1 MAHTPNMQILTPFLG
16 MMLITL
22 LVWLYMYVT
31 RLAYIKR
38 ARIDPQELTTSYRAA
53 RHFPEHIGYPADNFR
68 NLFEMP
74 VLFYALCIYLYV
86 TATADSLYVI
96 LAWGFVALRAVHSA
110 IHCTINRVH
119 WRFLAYMLSSI
130 ALWIML
136 LRATL
141 QLFDLAG

>member
-1 MAHTPNMQILTPFLG
+1 VNEQILYPFLG
-16 MMLITL
+16 MMLLTL
-22 LVWLYMYVT
+22 IVWVYMYVT
-31 RLAYIKR
+31 RLGHIAR
-38 ARIDPQELTTSYRAA
+38 ARIDPQELTTAYRAA

-86 TATADSLYVI
+86 TATVDSLYVA
-96 LAWGFVALRAVHSA
+96 LAWGFVALRTIHSA

-119 WRFLAYMLSSI
+119 ARFVAYMLSST

-141 QLFDLAG
+141 QHFYPAG

>member
-1 MAHTPNMQILTPFLG
+1 
-16 MMLITL
+16 
-22 LVWLYMYVT
+22 
-31 RLAYIKR
+31 
-38 ARIDPQELTTSYRAA
+38 
-53 RHFPEHIGYPADNFR
+53 
-68 NLFEMP
+68 MP